1 MSLCEPVFSTV
12 RDRPFVLV
20 FANEKGGTGKSTLAF
35 HTVITLLQCG
45 YSVGCIDADI
55 RQSTLSRYIE
65 NRESTALQATDRL
78 LLPRHVRLSEEL
90 ADPAGSAVDDPE
102 MVVRA
107 RDMLAGLN
115 DCEFVVI
122 DTPGSANAL
131 ARFAVANAD
140 TLISPINDSYIDID
154 VIAKLDMDK
163 REVVGPS
170 HFTRMVWEASNRRVA
185 AGLPPT
191 DWVVLRNRLTH
202 ISSRN
207 KHDIADLMDKLA
219 RRIGFR
225 SAPGFGER
233 TVYREHFHAGLT
245 VLDSGAA
252 VGGRPPPSHAAAAA
266 EMAGLLRQ
274 IRIGELSVQPV

>member
-35 HTVITLLQCG
+35 HTVISLLQCG

-107 RDMLAGLN
+107 RDMLA
-115 DCEFVVI
+115 VKSVI
-122 DTPGSANAL
+122 VRVPNLLFPQPRSSKVSFPSPPVTVSTP
-131 ARFAVANAD
+131 
-140 TLISPINDSYIDID
+140 P
-154 VIAKLDMDK
+154 
-163 REVVGPS
+163 
-170 HFTRMVWEASNRRVA
+170 
-185 AGLPPT
+185 
-191 DWVVLRNRLTH
+191 
-202 ISSRN
+202 
-207 KHDIADLMDKLA
+207 
-219 RRIGFR
+219 
-225 SAPGFGER
+225 
-233 TVYREHFHAGLT
+233 
-245 VLDSGAA
+245 
-252 VGGRPPPSHAAAAA
+252 
-266 EMAGLLRQ
+266 
-274 IRIGELSVQPV
+274 